1 MNKPNRT
8 INSVSIITV
17 SEERGLNLNNQP
29 SMSEQKKNSSD
40 FPQDNEW
47 EQVAIVFCEK
57 FDNGHALKNLDKKQ
71 KQPVTSAMQNS
82 SIPDDSNM
90 KQKLP
95 VTSAMKKPSIPE
107 DSNKK
112 QPVTS
117 AMKQMTTAE
126 DLKTVKE
133 LMTTAEDLKTVKV
146 DSNKSK
152 TISEEDSNKKQLV
165 TSAMKQMTTAEDL
178 KTVKELMTTA
188 EDLKTVKVD
197 SNKSKTISE
206 DELIEEMEYAFEQEL
221 YDSAGVGPELN
232 QKK

>member
-8 INSVSIITV
+8 TNSVSIITV

-57 FDNGHALKNLDKKQ
+57 FDNGHALENLDKKQ
-71 KQPVTSAMQNS
+71 KQPVTSGMKNS
-82 SIPDDSNM
+82 SIPDSNM
-90 KQKLP
+90 KQKQP

-126 DLKTVKE
+126 DL
-133 LMTTAEDLKTVKV
+133 
-146 DSNKSK
+146 
-152 TISEEDSNKKQLV
+152 Q
-165 TSAMKQMTTAEDL
+165 
-178 KTVKELMTTA
+178 
-188 EDLKTVKVD
+188 VD

-206 DELIEEMEYAFEQEL
+206 DALIEEMEYAFEQEL

>member
-8 INSVSIITV
+8 TNSVSIITV

-90 KQKLP
+90 KQKQP

-126 DLKTVKE
+126 DLKTVK
-133 LMTTAEDLKTVKV
+133 
-146 DSNKSK
+146 
-152 TISEEDSNKKQLV
+152 
-165 TSAMKQMTTAEDL
+165 
-178 KTVKELMTTA
+178 
-188 EDLKTVKVD
+188 VD

-206 DELIEEMEYAFEQEL
+206 DALIEEMEYAFEQEL

>member
-57 FDNGHALKNLDKKQ
+57 FDNGNALKNLDKKQ
-71 KQPVTSAMQNS
+71 KQ
-82 SIPDDSNM
+82 
-90 KQKLP
+90 P

-133 LMTTAEDLKTVKV
+133 LMTTAEDLK
-146 DSNKSK
+146 
-152 TISEEDSNKKQLV
+152 I
-165 TSAMKQMTTAEDL
+165 
-178 KTVKELMTTA
+178 
-188 EDLKTVKVD
+188 VKVD